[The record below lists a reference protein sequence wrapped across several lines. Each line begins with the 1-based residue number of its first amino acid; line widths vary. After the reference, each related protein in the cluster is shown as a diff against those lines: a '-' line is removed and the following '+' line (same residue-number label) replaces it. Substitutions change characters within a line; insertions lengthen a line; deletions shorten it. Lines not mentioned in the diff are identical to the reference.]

1 MVQSALRDKYSPLT
15 TAVLAGTAGL
25 AVAALIAVAG
35 LTMTPQKAAATPALA
50 KGRACT
56 VCHSGMPPT
65 KKNVK
70 KNHPK

>member
-1 MVQSALRDKYSPLT
+1 MAQSALSRYLSPKT
-15 TAVLAGTAGL
+15 ITVLAGTAGL
-25 AVAALIAVAG
+25 AIAALVAVAG